1 MLASFVAR
9 SALVG
14 LLRGRT
20 WAGGRVLNSP
30 LEPLEELLSGDAV
43 RPMIA
48 VFSGTYKGDVTGR
61 ELTGARNDLDIII
74 QLYIPPVTS
83 DGEESDLDGWMPDP
97 MRGAAPAL
105 DILWRQVVCCLQGRT
120 GDWNDIWNGVVAR
133 YTKVDSRPIL
143 IEGDEGIRIP
153 CREITLSCV
162 TISDPPLGEP
172 LRSTYADFE
181 QKLRDGC
188 DEALADV
195 FKAAAEAPESLPDW
209 QIAIAAMGWSRT
221 AAAAVGFSEP
231 LVADD
236 DGNPVT
242 VTEIVIDGGLET
254 GDPL

>member
-9 SALVG
+9 TALVK
-14 LLRGRT
+14 LLRSRT
-20 WAGGRVLNSP
+20 WAGSRVLNSP
-30 LEPLEELLSGDAV
+30 LEPLEELLSGDVV

-74 QLYIPPVTS
+74 QLYIPPVTD
-83 DGEESDLDGWMPDP
+83 DGDGSTLGGWRPDP

-105 DILWRQVVCCLQGRT
+105 DILWRQVVCCLQAESGS
-120 GDWNDIWNGVVAR
+120 WNTIWTGVVAR

-143 IEGDEGIRIP
+143 IEGDQGIRIP

-172 LRSTYADFE
+172 LYGTYAAFE
-181 QKLRDGC
+181 QALRDGG
-188 DEALADV
+188 DAGLADV
-195 FKAAAEAPESLPDW
+195 FKAAAEAPSNLPDW
-209 QIAIAAMGWSRT
+209 RLAMAAMGWSATAT
-221 AAAAVGFSEP
+221 AAMG
-231 LVADD
+231 LVPSVTDD
-236 DGNPVT
+236 SGDPVVLT
-242 VTEIVIDGGLET
+242 NVTIDGGLET